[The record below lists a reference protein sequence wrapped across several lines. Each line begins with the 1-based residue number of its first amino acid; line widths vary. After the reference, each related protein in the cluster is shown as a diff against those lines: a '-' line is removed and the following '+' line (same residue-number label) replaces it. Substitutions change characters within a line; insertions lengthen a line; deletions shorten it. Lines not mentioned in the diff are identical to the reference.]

1 MRYQAIFF
9 DLDGTLLDTSVGVIK
24 AIDHIENEYHL
35 PKLTVDEKQSFIGP
49 PIQDSFQRHYGLSK
63 ERAWELA
70 TAWRD
75 AYKDIFLL
83 EAVPYDGIFDAL
95 RFCREH
101 GIRTGVATNKRE
113 DYTRKLLEHFG
124 FIPLFDCVAGTDLE
138 GKLKKADLIRACMEK
153 CELEHPDRCLMVGDT
168 INDLEAAN
176 KAGTGF
182 LGVSYGFG
190 FSAGDARADLPVVN
204 DCGAIIDFL
213 TLS

>member
-1 MRYQAIFF
+1 M
-9 DLDGTLLDTSVGVIK
+9 GTGYGV
-24 AIDHIENEYHL
+24 E
-35 PKLTVDEKQSFIGP
+35 
-49 PIQDSFQRHYGLSK
+49 
-63 ERAWELA
+63 
-70 TAWRD
+70 

-83 EAVPYDGIFDAL
+83 EAVPYDGIFDVL
-95 RFCREH
+95 RFCCKH

-138 GKLKKADLIRACMEK
+138 GKLKKADLIRVCMEK
-153 CELEHPDRCLMVGDT
+153 CELERPDRCLMVGDT